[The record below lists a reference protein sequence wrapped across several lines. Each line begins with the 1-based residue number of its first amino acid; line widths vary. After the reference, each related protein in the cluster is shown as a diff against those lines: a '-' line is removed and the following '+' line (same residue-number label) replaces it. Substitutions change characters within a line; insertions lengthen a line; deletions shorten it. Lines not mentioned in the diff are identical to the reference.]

1 MVMRQEVLRLEKAA
15 ARNKRQLIVIIDE
28 SFTAG
33 KYVALSIVSA
43 EFEHLSA
50 EELAAL
56 RAEHGEALLVVSV
69 ASA

>member
-1 MVMRQEVLRLEKAA
+1 MVMRHEVLRLEKTA
-15 ARNKRQLIVIIDE
+15 ARHKRQLIVIIDE

-33 KYVALSIVSA
+33 KYVALSSVSA
-43 EFEHLSA
+43 EFEHLNA
-50 EELAAL
+50 EELEAL